1 MRRKIGLF
9 NLRNV
14 VYKEEETKTE
24 HAIGLYPRKT
34 IYLDILTMHAQLHA
48 KLICYLLF
56 TFLTPHLVYINS
68 SILSFSPIIKSARKI
83 LVEVL
88 LVGCWYRSDMDMI
101 MSHMDI
107 KNGILYRNIRQYS
120 KRSLL

>member
-24 HAIGLYPRKT
+24 HAIGLHPRKT

-48 KLICYLLF
+48 KYVTYCLLF
-56 TFLTPHLVYINS
+56 
-68 SILSFSPIIKSARKI
+68 
-83 LVEVL
+83 
-88 LVGCWYRSDMDMI
+88 
-101 MSHMDI
+101 
-107 KNGILYRNIRQYS
+107 
-120 KRSLL
+120 

>member
-34 IYLDILTMHAQLHA
+34 IYLDILTMHTQLHA
-48 KLICYLLF
+48 KY
-56 TFLTPHLVYINS
+56 LTPHLVYI
-68 SILSFSPIIKSARKI
+68 LFFS
-83 LVEVL
+83 LENDVMET
-88 LVGCWYRSDMDMI
+88 
-101 MSHMDI
+101 
-107 KNGILYRNIRQYS
+107 S
-120 KRSLL
+120 KRCVKLFSLIFILK

>member
-34 IYLDILTMHAQLHA
+34 IYLDILTMHTQLHA
-48 KLICYLLF
+48 KY
-56 TFLTPHLVYINS
+56 LTPHLVYINS
-68 SILSFSPIIKSARKI
+68 SIFYFSHLKMMSWRHRN
-83 LVEVL
+83 VVL
-88 LVGCWYRSDMDMI
+88 NFYR
-101 MSHMDI
+101 
-107 KNGILYRNIRQYS
+107 
-120 KRSLL
+120 

>member
-1 MRRKIGLF
+1 MRQKIGLF

-34 IYLDILTMHAQLHA
+34 IYLDILTMHTQLHA
-48 KLICYLLF
+48 KYVTSLF

-68 SILSFSPIIKSARKI
+68 SIFY
-83 LVEVL
+83 L
-88 LVGCWYRSDMDMI
+88 LT
-101 MSHMDI
+101 
-107 KNGILYRNIRQYS
+107 
-120 KRSLL
+120 

>member
-34 IYLDILTMHAQLHA
+34 IYLDILIMHTQLHA
-48 KLICYLLF
+48 KYVAYCLLF
-56 TFLTPHLVYINS
+56 
-68 SILSFSPIIKSARKI
+68 
-83 LVEVL
+83 
-88 LVGCWYRSDMDMI
+88 
-101 MSHMDI
+101 
-107 KNGILYRNIRQYS
+107 
-120 KRSLL
+120 